1 MTSTRLGSTRSASAR
16 QRPLTTAGTQAE
28 RETRTQSL
36 LAMAAHRGAV
46 TAADAART
54 LGLSVAEADA
64 MLTDLAKG
72 EPDRVAVDV
81 DEQGTVWYRV
91 ASAPGE
97 PIPRLRIDLG
107 EGANASEE
115 LLDDGQ
121 SQRAARTSR

>member
-1 MTSTRLGSTRSASAR
+1 MLGN
-16 QRPLTTAGTQAE
+16 
-28 RETRTQSL
+28 
-36 LAMAAHRGAV
+36 AAKV
-46 TAADAART
+46 
-54 LGLSVAEADA
+54 LGLDPHVLMPSCDEYAKILDAGAGDIDA
-64 MLTDLAKG
+64 MLTELAKG